1 MLEVAV
7 RKEKAEWRRKI
18 TREVR
23 HEALREGKREGKRE
37 GEREKQVEVARRM
50 ISKGFENPLIAEVTG
65 LSEAALRK
73 LQLEKRKR

>member
-23 HEALREGKREGKRE
+23 HEALREGKREG
-37 GEREKQVEVARRM
+37 EREKQVEVARRM
-50 ISKGFENPLIAEVTG
+50 ISKGFEKPLIAEVTG
-65 LSEAALRK
+65 LSETALRK